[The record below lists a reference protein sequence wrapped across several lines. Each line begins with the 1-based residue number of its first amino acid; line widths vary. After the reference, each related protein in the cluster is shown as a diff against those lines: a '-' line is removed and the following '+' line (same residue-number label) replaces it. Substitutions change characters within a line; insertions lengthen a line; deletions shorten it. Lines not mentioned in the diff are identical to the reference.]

1 MILDTTSAPV
11 TFFDSTYDEA
21 MALTREARDYLM
33 HHNRVERAKLT
44 PEAQMWASCE
54 TMRVTARLTQ
64 VMAWLL
70 VQKAVHAG
78 EITRIEAA
86 EPKHRL
92 AGKEICDVTGCI
104 DMIPLQPGLMQL
116 LERSHR
122 LYQRVARLDSM
133 LDRAS

>member
-1 MILDTTSAPV
+1 
-11 TFFDSTYDEA
+11 
-21 MALTREARDYLM
+21 
-33 HHNRVERAKLT
+33 
-44 PEAQMWASCE
+44 
-54 TMRVTARLTQ
+54 
-64 VMAWLL
+64 MAWLL

-92 AGKEICDVTGCI
+92 AGKEICEVTGCI

-133 LDRAS
+133 LDRVS